1 MWDFLK
7 DWIISITE
15 IILQW
20 IFADEEQLEKFK
32 QKFAHLSEFFHL
44 YEAIRGKNN
53 VFSLRWKCNICES
66 GQTIRSTSNAPT
78 SNLKTHVSKL
88 HPEHSGSFLTF
99 REYNKISTSNNP
111 VFVHPEEEAFCSSYP
126 ISTPSKN
133 VFKKDMW
140 INVIYSFLNY
150 KYVVVHFD

>member
-1 MWDFLK
+1 MWDFFK

-32 QKFAHLSEFFHL
+32 QKFVHLSEFFHL
-44 YEAIRGKNN
+44 YDAIRGKNN

-88 HPEHSGSFLTF
+88 HPEHSSSFLTF

-111 VFVHPEEEAFCSSYP
+111 VFVQE
-126 ISTPSKN
+126 
-133 VFKKDMW
+133 MW
-140 INVIYSFLNY
+140 INVRNSFKTCKKKLLGISFKKFGLKANSY
-150 KYVVVHFD
+150 LCM

>member
-1 MWDFLK
+1 MWDFFK
-7 DWIISITE
+7 NCIISITE

-99 REYNKISTSNNP
+99 REYNKISTSKYP
-111 VFVHPEEEAFCSSYP
+111 VFVQE
-126 ISTPSKN
+126 
-133 VFKKDMW
+133 MW
-140 INVIYSFLNY
+140 INVRNSFKTCKFLMFLFQDKNHLDNFAINSYGWWTAY
-150 KYVVVHFD
+150 KI

>member
-1 MWDFLK
+1 MWINVRFFK

-111 VFVHPEEEAFCSSYP
+111 VFVQE
-126 ISTPSKN
+126 
-133 VFKKDMW
+133 MW
-140 INVIYSFLNY
+140 INVRNSFKTCKKKLLFPLKNLAWRQIHT
-150 KYVVVHFD
+150 YVCMY